1 MNIPGFRRYALT
13 IGAAALLAGCGG
25 AQPLIVI
32 SDAKGTFYGTTIGGG
47 TGCYHYG
54 CQGGYGTVF
63 RLTR

>member
-1 MNIPGFRRYALT
+1 M
-13 IGAAALLAGCGG
+13 
-25 AQPLIVI
+25 VI